1 MELGKRNNFS
11 YLLRNSKP
19 QNIYLGLQPISLI
32 QELWRKQ
39 SDLILPLAS
48 ELKTHTHTHT
58 HSSQGIPT
66 GWNLGQYKAIIRVA
80 LRETS
85 WGLPWQSSG
94 WDSVLPL
101 QEVWVWSLVGELR
114 YHIPCSGTALKK
126 EGKKKER
133 ERNIL
138 VWLKFLIKAQ
148 LLNIDNKWPCH
159 YCFQISM
166 KHSGL

>member
-1 MELGKRNNFS
+1 MELGKRSNFS

-19 QNIYLGLQPISLI
+19 QNIYVGLQPISLI

-48 ELKTHTHTHT
+48 EFKKKKNPVISKHPNCMEFGAIWGYYQRCIKRNILGTPLAVQWLGLCNSTAGSVGLIPGRATMMPHAMQW
-58 HSSQGIPT
+58 HSF
-66 GWNLGQYKAIIRVA
+66 
-80 LRETS
+80 
-85 WGLPWQSSG
+85 
-94 WDSVLPL
+94 
-101 QEVWVWSLVGELR
+101 
-114 YHIPCSGTALKK
+114 KK
-126 EGKKKER
+126 EGEKKKEKR

-138 VWLKFLIKAQ
+138 VWLKFLVKAQ

-166 KHSGL
+166 EHSGL